1 MKTGLRS
8 NETSYQVCKSI
19 TKPEAKVEN
28 RKQKA
33 PFLGQAKDGEAENRP
48 AVVTRKQK
56 ALAFSQ
62 ADRKATSR
70 VDV

>member
-1 MKTGLRS
+1 M
-8 NETSYQVCKSI
+8 YQVRVLQ
-19 TKPEAKVEN
+19 KPRHRSKVEN

-33 PFLGQAKDGEAENRP
+33 PFLGQAEDGEAENRP